1 MFSLLVT
8 FFGLLLVTFV
18 IGRLMPAD
26 PVLAAVGDRA
36 SVSTYNQV
44 RAEMGLD
51 LPIWHQFLIYAW
63 KVLHGDFGMS
73 ILTAQPVLE
82 DIAGCFPPPP
92 SSPPSASSSASS
104 SASRSASGR
113 RSIATACWT
122 TSCGFWASSD
132 IRCRSSG
139 SGIMGL
145 LVFYLKLE
153 WVGGPGRL
161 DVYLDGEVPTVTGMI
176 LVDSLLAGDW
186 EVFDNAFSHIILPA
200 TLLGYYSL
208 AYICRMTRSLM
219 LEQLN
224 QEYLIT
230 ARVKG
235 LSERRVIWR
244 HAFGNI
250 QVPLITVVAL
260 AFANI
265 LEGSVLTETVFAW
278 PGIGRY
284 ITTALLAADMNAV
297 LGGTVVVGAG
307 LYRHESAVG
316 PALPDRGS
324 PGAMS
329 VNPTSLAVP
338 TGLKAW
344 LLTDTPGSGWQAA
357 CGRAFRGW
365 RSFARNPLGLVG
377 LGIVVILLLCA
388 AFAPWIATA
397 DPTSQDLALR
407 LQPPSEAHW
416 LGTDRMGR
424 DTFSNLVYGSRVTL
438 YIVVLVLVIA
448 APIGLLIGSTAGY
461 LGGKTDQVLMRVTD
475 IFFSFPRLVLALAF
489 VASLGPGLNNAII
502 AIALTAWPAYARVA
516 RAETLAV
523 RRSDFISAVRAQG
536 AGSWRIIFRHIM
548 PLSCPRSSCVPPS
561 TWPVSS

>member
-1 MFSLLVT
+1 MSKPAIASASAIDASLPAEDSVSSLHGLRRWLLGGGGLIFSLLVT

-18 IGRLMPAD
+18 IGRLMPTD

-36 SVSTYNQV
+36 SLSTYNQV

-73 ILTAQPVLE
+73 ILTAQPVLD
-82 DIAGCFPPPP
+82 DIRRVFP
-92 SSPPSASSSASS
+92 
-104 SASRSASGR
+104 
-113 RSIATACWT
+113 ATAELATVGIIIGVVFGIPLGVW
-122 TSCGFWASSD
+122 SAVYRNSLLDHVMRVLGLIGYSVPIFWL
-132 IRCRSSG
+132 
-139 SGIMGL
+139 GIMGL

-297 LGGTVVVGAG
+297 LGGTVVVG
-307 LYRHESAVG
+307 LVYHRHESAVG

-357 CGRAFRGW
+357 CGRALSR
-365 RSFARNPLGLVG
+365 
-377 LGIVVILLLCA
+377 
-388 AFAPWIATA
+388 
-397 DPTSQDLALR
+397 LALLRPQPAGAGGAGDRRHAPDLRR
-407 LQPPSEAHW
+407 LRALARDRGPHRPGSGAPPPAAERGPLA
-416 LGTDRMGR
+416 GDRPHGPR
-424 DTFSNLVYGSRVTL
+424 
-438 YIVVLVLVIA
+438 
-448 APIGLLIGSTAGY
+448 Y
-461 LGGKTDQVLMRVTD
+461 L
-475 IFFSFPRLVLALAF
+475 FEPRLWLARHPLHRR
-489 VASLGPGLNNAII
+489 PGR
-502 AIALTAWPAYARVA
+502 W
-516 RAETLAV
+516 
-523 RRSDFISAVRAQG
+523 
-536 AGSWRIIFRHIM
+536 
-548 PLSCPRSSCVPPS
+548 
-561 TWPVSS
+561 